1 MHERI
6 FILAMRAGATVM
18 LEAMNIQIWKQTT
31 ITLHMRILAQP
42 RWFVIIRIDAYSAVN
57 ALISMGKPDRSF
69 AV

>member
-31 ITLHMRILAQP
+31 ITLHICAFLAQP
-42 RWFVIIRIDAYSAVN
+42 RWFAIIRIDA
-57 ALISMGKPDRSF
+57 SMPPSLTAQKPQPKPIT
-69 AV
+69 